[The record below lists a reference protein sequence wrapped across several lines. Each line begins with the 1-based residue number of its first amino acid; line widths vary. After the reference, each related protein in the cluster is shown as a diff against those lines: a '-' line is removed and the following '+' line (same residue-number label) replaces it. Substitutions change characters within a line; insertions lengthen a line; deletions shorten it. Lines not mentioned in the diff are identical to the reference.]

1 VGARVVSLRMTRMQI
16 ALALAVSAVVAV
28 AALALVAGGDES
40 TPGDGGDAAAAAE
53 PEPETVRPCRTNVG
67 VGELDD
73 PGSRKRAWVAGPLA
87 LHFYPERRP
96 EHFRPDAEIKA
107 IAVVRAGATVTL
119 VVPEAERQRFS
130 LLYDFGGPR
139 INRDFRLS
147 DGTSSVR
154 FSPCPRSGA
163 EYTGP
168 GGYVHETGRETSFN
182 GGFFVRDAHCAAIEV
197 WTEGRTTPIRRWL
210 PFGVGEH
217 RCPPGRA

>member
-1 VGARVVSLRMTRMQI
+1 MSRTQI
-16 ALALAVSAVVAV
+16 ALALAVSVLVAV

-53 PEPETVRPCRTNVG
+53 PEPETVRHCRTNVG
-67 VGELDD
+67 VGE

-96 EHFRPDAEIKA
+96 KHFRPDAEIKA
-107 IAVVRAGATVTL
+107 IAVVRAGASVTL
-119 VVPEAERQRFS
+119 AVPEAERQRLS
-130 LLYDFGGPR
+130 LLYDFGPGPR
-139 INRDFRLS
+139 RDFRLS

-197 WTEGRTTPIRRWL
+197 WIGGRATPIRRWL
-210 PFGVGEH
+210 PLGVANPA
-217 RCPPGRA
+217 CPP